1 MTSDIVAVHVHIEGK
16 VQRVWFRAWTIQ
28 EATERGLAGWV
39 RNRADG
45 SVEALF
51 AGPQAQVKDMVAA
64 CWGGPPK
71 ARVDK
76 ITSEPADVPAEAGFH
91 ELPDA

>member
-1 MTSDIVAVHVHIEGK
+1 MISDIVAVRSRIEGK
-16 VQRVWFRAWTIQ
+16 VQRVWFRAWTVQ
-28 EATERGLAGWV
+28 EATRRGLVGWV

-51 AGPQAQVKDMVAA
+51 AGPQGQVKDMVQA

-76 ITSEPADVPAEAGFH
+76 IVSEPAEVPAEAGFR